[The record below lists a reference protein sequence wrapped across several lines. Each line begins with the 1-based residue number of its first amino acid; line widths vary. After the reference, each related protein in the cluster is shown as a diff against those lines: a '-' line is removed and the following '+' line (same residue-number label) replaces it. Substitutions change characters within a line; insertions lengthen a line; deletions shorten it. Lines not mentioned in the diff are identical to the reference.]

1 MPPLFESKQ
10 MSSAPLLIRG
20 GQPVNGTLPVSP
32 SKNGALPI
40 IAASLLCA
48 EPITLHGVPRL
59 SDVEVIL
66 EIVGSLG
73 AKIAW
78 QGEHTLTIHT
88 PTLTSTEAPYS
99 LVSKMRASFNVLGP
113 LLARASEARV
123 PIPGGCQF
131 GPRPVDQH
139 VKALRAMGAT
149 IVEDGG
155 DVLAVRDRPLSGRF
169 VFDMLTVGGTQ
180 NAITAAVLGSGIVR
194 LENASVD
201 PDVIDLC
208 KFLVTL
214 GAKIGGIGTHT
225 LEIEG
230 VATLHGGEYRISP
243 DRLEAGT
250 YLLVAAATRG
260 VLTMTNAN
268 LEHLRA
274 LTAKLIESGVNV
286 MELDQSTI
294 RVDARN
300 AQLNPLKIEVAEFPG
315 FPTDL
320 QPMMSAFL
328 ATVSGHSRITD
339 RIYPTR
345 FGYSAELNRLGAKTE
360 VLDSSILI
368 EGSTLTGA
376 PVKASDIRA
385 GAALVIAACAAHGE
399 TVIEGVQYLNRGYE
413 HLEERLEAIGVD
425 IGRAQMQLKQAV

>member
-20 GQPVNGTLPVSP
+20 GQPINGTLPVSP

-66 EIVGSLG
+66 EIVASLG
-73 AKIAW
+73 TKIAW
-78 QGEHTLTIHT
+78 QSEHTLTLHT
-88 PTLTSTEAPYS
+88 PELTSLEAPYS

-155 DVLAVRDRPLSGRF
+155 DIRAVRDRPLSGRF

-208 KFLVTL
+208 HFLVSL

-225 LEIEG
+225 LEIQG
-230 VATLHGGEYRISP
+230 VETLRGGEYRISP

-250 YLLVAAATRG
+250 YLLAAVATRG

-274 LTAKLIESGVNV
+274 LSAKLIESGVNV
-286 MELDQSTI
+286 MELDRTTI

-300 AQLNPLKIEVAEFPG
+300 ANLQPLKIEVAEFPG

-328 ATVSGHSRITD
+328 STVPGHSRITD

-368 EGSTLTGA
+368 EGGTLSGA

-413 HLEERLEAIGVD
+413 HLEERLASIGVD
-425 IGRAQMQLKQAV
+425 VGRMEMQLRQAV

>member
-20 GQPVNGTLPVSP
+20 GQPINGTLPVSP

-48 EPITLHGVPRL
+48 EPVTLHGVPRL

-66 EIVGSLG
+66 EIVASLG
-73 AKIAW
+73 TKIAW
-78 QGEHTLTIHT
+78 QGEHSLTLHT
-88 PTLTSTEAPYS
+88 PELTSLEAPYS

-155 DVLAVRDRPLSGRF
+155 DIRAVRDRPLSGRF

-208 KFLVTL
+208 HFLVSL

-225 LEIEG
+225 LEIQG
-230 VATLHGGEYRISP
+230 VETLRGGEYRISP

-250 YLLVAAATRG
+250 YLLAAVATRG

-274 LTAKLIESGVNV
+274 LSAKLIESGVNV
-286 MELDQSTI
+286 MELDRTTI

-300 AQLNPLKIEVAEFPG
+300 ANLQPLKIEVAEFPG

-328 ATVSGHSRITD
+328 STVPGHSRITD

-368 EGSTLTGA
+368 EGGSLSGA

-399 TVIEGVQYLNRGYE
+399 TIIEGVQYLNRGYE
-413 HLEERLEAIGVD
+413 HLEERLAAIGVD
-425 IGRAQMQLKQAV
+425 VGRMEMQLRQAV

>member
-10 MSSAPLLIRG
+10 MSSAPLVVRG
-20 GQPVNGTLPVSP
+20 GAPINGTLRASP

-40 IAASLLCA
+40 IAASLLCS
-48 EPITLHGVPRL
+48 EPVTLHGIPRL

-66 EIVGSLG
+66 EIVASLG
-73 AKIAW
+73 ARVHW

-88 PTLTSTEAPYS
+88 PEVTSVEAPYS
-99 LVSKMRASFNVLGP
+99 LVSKMRASFNVFGP
-113 LLARASEARV
+113 LLARAGEARV
-123 PIPGGCQF
+123 PQPGGCSF
-131 GPRPVDQH
+131 GVRPVDQH
-139 VKALRAMGAT
+139 IKALRAMGAT
-149 IVEDGG
+149 IVENNG
-155 DVLAVRDRPLSGRF
+155 DFIAVRDRPLSGRF

-180 NAITAAVLGSGIVR
+180 NALTAGVLGTGIVR
-194 LENASVD
+194 LENASID

-208 KFLVTL
+208 NFLNAL

-230 VATLHGGEYRISP
+230 VPSLRGGEYTVSP

-250 YLLVAAATRG
+250 YLLAAVATRG
-260 VLTMTNAN
+260 KLTIEGAN

-274 LTAKLIESGVNV
+274 LSAKLTESGVSV
-286 MELDQSTI
+286 MELDGSTI
-294 RVDARN
+294 CVDARGKT
-300 AQLNPLKIEVAEFPG
+300 LKPLKIEVAEFPG

-328 ATVSGHSRITD
+328 STVPGHSRITD

-368 EGSTLTGA
+368 EGTQLHGA
-376 PVKASDIRA
+376 PVKAADIRA
-385 GAALVIAACAAHGE
+385 GAALVIAACAAKGE
-399 TVIEGVQYLNRGYE
+399 TVIDGVQYLNRGYE
-413 HLEERLEAIGVD
+413 RLEERLRAIGVD
-425 IGRAQMQLKQAV
+425 VGRMEMQLREAV

>member
-20 GQPVNGTLPVSP
+20 GQPINGTLPVSP

-48 EPITLHGVPRL
+48 EPITLHGIPRL

-66 EIVGSLG
+66 EIVTSLG

-78 QGEHTLTIHT
+78 QAEHTLTIHT
-88 PTLTSTEAPYS
+88 PELTSLEAPYS

-113 LLARASEARV
+113 LLSRASEARV
-123 PIPGGCQF
+123 PVPGGCQF

-139 VKALRAMGAT
+139 LKALRAMGAT

-155 DVLAVRDRPLSGRF
+155 DIRAVRDRPLSGRF

-180 NAITAAVLGSGIVR
+180 NALTAAVLGSGVVR
-194 LENASVD
+194 LENASID

-230 VATLHGGEYRISP
+230 VPALHGGEYSVSP

-250 YLLVAAATRG
+250 YLLAAVASRG
-260 VLTMTNAN
+260 VLTLERAN

-274 LTAKLIESGVNV
+274 LSAKLIESGVNV
-286 MELDQSTI
+286 MELDQHTI

-300 AQLNPLKIEVAEFPG
+300 ANLQPLKIEVAEFPG

-328 ATVSGHSRITD
+328 ATVPGHSRITD

-368 EGSTLTGA
+368 EGNALTGA

-385 GAALVIAACAAHGE
+385 GAALVIAACAAGGE
-399 TVIEGVQYLNRGYE
+399 TTIEGVQFLNRGYE
-413 HLEERLEAIGVD
+413 QLEERLKAIGVD
-425 IGRAQMQLKQAV
+425 VGHLELQLRQAV